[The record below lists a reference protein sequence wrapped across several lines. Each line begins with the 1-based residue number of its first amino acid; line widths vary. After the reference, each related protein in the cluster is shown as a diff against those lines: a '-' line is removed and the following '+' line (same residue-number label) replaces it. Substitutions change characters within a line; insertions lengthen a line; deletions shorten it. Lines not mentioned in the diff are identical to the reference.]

1 MAWVFKLH
9 IKNIGKG
16 MPYYLKSW
24 IKTVFISLLLILSI
38 NSSNASANDAMFEFE
53 QAMAKNIGKVVYLD
67 FWASWC
73 VPCRKSFPWM
83 NAMQTKYQA
92 QGLIV
97 LSVNLDARPA
107 LAEQFLQQT
116 PANFAIIY
124 DAKGSL
130 AKKFQL
136 KGMPS
141 SYLFDRQGKLIS
153 AHTGFN
159 GKKQQKYQQEIENA
173 LTK

>member
-1 MAWVFKLH
+1 
-9 IKNIGKG
+9 
-16 MPYYLKSW
+16 MPYSLKTCA
-24 IKTVFISLLLILSI
+24 KTVLISFLLILSALP
-38 NSSNASANDAMFEFE
+38 SNANANEPMEEFE
-53 QAMAKNIGKVVYLD
+53 QAMAKYQGKIVYLD

-83 NAMQTKYQA
+83 NAMQSKYQE
-92 QGLIV
+92 QGFVV
-97 LSVNLDARPA
+97 LSINLDAQAA

-116 PANFAIIY
+116 PANFAVIF
-124 DAKGSL
+124 DAKGIL

-153 AHTGFN
+153 AHSGFN
-159 GKKQQKYQQEIENA
+159 GKKQQKYQQEIEKA
-173 LTK
+173 LTQ

>member
-1 MAWVFKLH
+1 MYKSFKAL
-9 IKNIGKG
+9 
-16 MPYYLKSW
+16 
-24 IKTVFISLLLILSI
+24 TVSLIISVLSI
-38 NSSNASANDAMFEFE
+38 ISANSAIANDALHEFE
-53 QAMAKNIGKVVYLD
+53 QAMTEYKGKIVYVD

-83 NAMQTKYQA
+83 NDVQEQYQE
-92 QGLIV
+92 QGLVI
-97 LSVNLDARPA
+97 LSINLDAQA
-107 LAEQFLQQT
+107 ELAEKFLQQT

-124 DAKGSL
+124 DAKGTL

-153 AHTGFN
+153 AHSGFN
-159 GKKQQKYQQEIENA
+159 GKKMKKYQQEIEQA
-173 LTK
+173 LATKIP

>member
-1 MAWVFKLH
+1 MIYSIRSTTKLF
-9 IKNIGKG
+9 
-16 MPYYLKSW
+16 LL
-24 IKTVFISLLLILSI
+24 TISLVLS
-38 NSSNASANDAMFEFE
+38 NQSAAENDSMAEFE
-53 QAMAKNIGKVVYLD
+53 QAMVNNIGKIVYVD

-83 NAMQTKYQA
+83 NNMQEQYKE
-92 QGLIV
+92 QGLVV
-97 LSVNLDARPA
+97 LSINLDAQA
-107 LAEQFLQQT
+107 ELAEEFLKQT

-124 DAKGSL
+124 DANGVL

-153 AHTGFN
+153 AHNGFN
-159 GKKQQKYQQEIENA
+159 GKKQQKYQHEIEQA
-173 LTK
+173 LAAKTP

>member
-1 MAWVFKLH
+1 MRLLFKTLFLTLSFLLSCH
-9 IKNIGKG
+9 IA
-16 MPYYLKSW
+16 
-24 IKTVFISLLLILSI
+24 
-38 NSSNASANDAMFEFE
+38 NANEPIIEFD
-53 QAMAKNIGKVVYLD
+53 QAMAQHKGKVVYVD

-83 NAMQTKYQA
+83 NAIQTKHQE
-92 QGLIV
+92 QGFVV
-97 LSVNLDARPA
+97 LSINLDAEEK
-107 LAEQFLQQT
+107 LAKIFLQKT

-124 DAKGSL
+124 DAKGKL
-130 AKKFQL
+130 ARQFKI

-159 GKKQQKYQQEIENA
+159 GKKQQQYENEITQA
-173 LTK
+173 LAQ

>member
-1 MAWVFKLH
+1 MRLLFKTLFLTLSFLLSCH
-9 IKNIGKG
+9 IA
-16 MPYYLKSW
+16 
-24 IKTVFISLLLILSI
+24 
-38 NSSNASANDAMFEFE
+38 NANEPIIEFD
-53 QAMAKNIGKVVYLD
+53 QAMAQHKGKVVYVD

-83 NAMQTKYQA
+83 NAIQTKHQE
-92 QGLIV
+92 QGFVV
-97 LSVNLDARPA
+97 LSINLDAEEK
-107 LAEQFLQQT
+107 LAKIFLQQT

-124 DAKGSL
+124 DTKGKL
-130 AKKFQL
+130 ARQFKI

-159 GKKQQKYQQEIENA
+159 GKKQQQYKNEIEQA
-173 LTK
+173 LAQ

>member
-1 MAWVFKLH
+1 MYQSSKAIVIAL
-9 IKNIGKG
+9 
-16 MPYYLKSW
+16 
-24 IKTVFISLLLILSI
+24 FISISVMV
-38 NSSNASANDAMFEFE
+38 SANIANANTQVITQQFE
-53 QAMAKNIGKVVYLD
+53 QAMAKHKGKVVYVD

-83 NAMQTKYQA
+83 NSMQEKYQT
-92 QGLIV
+92 QGLVV
-97 LSVNLDARPA
+97 LSINVDAQVA
-107 LAEQFLQQT
+107 LAEEFLQQT
-116 PANFAIIY
+116 PANFDVIY
-124 DAKGSL
+124 DTNGIL

-159 GKKQQKYQQEIENA
+159 GKKQQQYQQEIIKA
-173 LTK
+173 LAHTNPIKLVPTKSLPAV

>member
-1 MAWVFKLH
+1 
-9 IKNIGKG
+9 
-16 MPYYLKSW
+16 MPYSLKPCVS
-24 IKTVFISLLLILSI
+24 TLLLTIAIMLSANSI
-38 NSSNASANDAMFEFE
+38 NANDAMYEFE
-53 QAMAKNIGKVVYLD
+53 QTMAKNKGKVVYLD

-83 NAMQTKYQA
+83 NAIQA
-92 QGLIV
+92 KHKEQGLVV
-97 LSVNLDARPA
+97 LSVNLDAQAA
-107 LAEQFLQQT
+107 LAEQFLQQS

-141 SYLFDRQGKLIS
+141 SYLFNRQGKLIS

-173 LTK
+173 LAQ

>member
-1 MAWVFKLH
+1 MMNKSMGSMSKPL
-9 IKNIGKG
+9 KNLA
-16 MPYYLKSW
+16 Y
-24 IKTVFISLLLILSI
+24 LLLITMALIFSGK
-38 NSSNASANDAMFEFE
+38 SVRANDPLSEFE
-53 QAMAKNIGKVVYLD
+53 QAMKQYQSKVVYLD

-83 NAMQTKYQA
+83 NAMQAEHQD
-92 QGLIV
+92 QGFVV
-97 LSVNLDARPA
+97 LSVNLDAQPSS
-107 LAEQFLQQT
+107 AEKFLQQV

-124 DAKGSL
+124 DAKGAL

-141 SYLFDRQGKLIS
+141 SYLFNRQGKLIS

-159 GKKQQKYQQEIENA
+159 AKKQQKYEYEIAQA
-173 LTK
+173 LADNSPVE

>member
-1 MAWVFKLH
+1 MRLLFKTLFLTLSFLLSCH
-9 IKNIGKG
+9 IA
-16 MPYYLKSW
+16 
-24 IKTVFISLLLILSI
+24 
-38 NSSNASANDAMFEFE
+38 NANEPIIEFE
-53 QAMAKNIGKVVYLD
+53 QAMAQHKGKVVYVD

-83 NAMQTKYQA
+83 NAIQTKHQE
-92 QGLIV
+92 QGFVV
-97 LSVNLDARPA
+97 LSINLDAEEK
-107 LAEQFLQQT
+107 LAKIFLQKT

-124 DAKGSL
+124 DAKGKL
-130 AKKFQL
+130 ARQFKI

-159 GKKQQKYQQEIENA
+159 GKKQQQYKNEIEQA
-173 LTK
+173 LAQ

>member
-1 MAWVFKLH
+1 MYNL
-9 IKNIGKG
+9 
-16 MPYYLKSW
+16 LKMMTRLTFLVS
-24 IKTVFISLLLILSI
+24 IFLCSI
-38 NSSNASANDAMFEFE
+38 NTTHAQAPLMEFE
-53 QAMAKNIGKVVYLD
+53 QAMEKYKGKVVYLD

-83 NAMQTKYQA
+83 NTIKKKYQQ

-97 LSVNLDARPA
+97 LSVNLDADA
-107 LAEQFLQQT
+107 KLAEKFLQQT
-116 PANFAIIY
+116 PADFAIIY

-141 SYLFDRQGKLIS
+141 SYLFNRQGKLIS

-159 GKKQQKYQQEIENA
+159 GQKQRLYQQEIEQA
-173 LTK
+173 LAE